1 MGYSVEVFIV
11 DLMYGFFFNMIF
23 VVFAV
28 IAGLRAE
35 HNKSPWGFFIAGV
48 VIQSIASF
56 GLLINA
62 ARDTYISSGNLTAL
76 IFTVVCF
83 ASGYLIVCKTYIRV
97 KKKFDAAAK
106 KATPNNNEQL

>member
-11 DLMYGFFFNMIF
+11 DLMYGFFFNVVF

-35 HNKSPWGFFIAGV
+35 HNKKPWGFFIAGV
-48 VIQSIASF
+48 FIQSFASF

-62 ARDTYISSGNLTAL
+62 AHDTYISSANLTAL

-83 ASGYLIVCKTYIRV
+83 VSGFLIVRKTYRQA
-97 KKKFDAAAK
+97 KKEFDAAAK
-106 KATPNNNEQL
+106 KATPKNNE